1 MLRRGQLDTQYV
13 LALSLNEDAVSN
25 VWWPLRLRNLSGR
38 DLISKFLVFM
48 NSTFGFFHLLG
59 ERLETRGLYV
69 EYKKQHLINMLLP
82 DLHKVPPPSQDALR
96 ALRSPMPRFDDYLD
110 LAARLN
116 QDKPLTDVARELV
129 EKNNEFSARA
139 RLDLEVVRWL
149 TEVFKLEV
157 PQDFYKALRDET
169 KTLRSIM
176 ENSHEEEEVI
186 EDEPGML
193 IATKHR
199 TLDKWSVKSK

>member
-1 MLRRGQLDTQYV
+1 
-13 LALSLNEDAVSN
+13 
-25 VWWPLRLRNLSGR
+25 
-38 DLISKFLVFM
+38 
-48 NSTFGFFHLLG
+48 
-59 ERLETRGLYV
+59 
-69 EYKKQHLINMLLP
+69 
-82 DLHKVPPPSQDALR
+82 
-96 ALRSPMPRFDDYLD
+96 MPCFDDYLD

-116 QDKPLTDVARELV
+116 QDKPLTDVAIELV
-129 EKNNEFSARA
+129 EKNNEFSAKA

-149 TEVFKLEV
+149 TEVFKLDV
-157 PQDFYKALRDET
+157 PQDFHKALRDET

-176 ENSHEEEEVI
+176 EKSREEEEVI